1 MGFSPKGD
9 DMSKMVI
16 YMNKQSVCSILGDQ
30 EVSLKNFAG
39 IDYAKDG
46 VVISS
51 ARTLFLGRIRFTI
64 MWPNGLNE
72 YRKNREGVETAIGEM
87 LAYCDRRYAAAS
99 AAAKKVVA
107 ATSVAATT

>member
-1 MGFSPKGD
+1 
-9 DMSKMVI
+9 
-16 YMNKQSVCSILGDQ
+16 
-30 EVSLKNFAG
+30 
-39 IDYAKDG
+39 
-46 VVISS
+46 
-51 ARTLFLGRIRFTI
+51 

-87 LAYCDRRYAAAS
+87 LAYCDRKYAAAS